1 MVGLIGKKIGMT
13 EHFNEEGNVV
23 PVTLV
28 KIEKNI
34 VVSKRTF
41 EKDGYNAVVIG
52 SVDLKESKAA
62 KPVKGQFKNNIAL
75 KRYLKEF
82 RVDDPSKFEIGSEVG
97 FDALGNPEFIDVI
110 GMSKGKGYQGVIKR
124 HHFQG
129 GPGGHG
135 SKFHRHNGSTGQNTW
150 PSHVFKGIKRAG
162 RMGYDQVT
170 TQNLKIFSYD
180 NEENVLLVRGSIPGS
195 NNGIVYINSA
205 KKKTS
210 GKKKA

>member
-1 MVGLIGKKIGMT
+1 MIGLIGRKVGMT

-23 PVTLV
+23 PLTLI

-34 VVSKRTF
+34 VINKRTV
-41 EKDGYNAVVIG
+41 EKDGYNAVVLG
-52 SVDLKESKAA
+52 SIDLSEKHTA
-62 KPVKGQFKNNIAL
+62 KPVKGQFKNNLAI
-75 KRYLKEF
+75 KRVLKEF

-97 FDALGNPEFIDVI
+97 IDALGNAEYIDVI

-124 HHFQG
+124 HHFAG

-150 PSHVFKGIKRAG
+150 PSHVFKGVKRAG
-162 RMGYDQVT
+162 RMGFDQVT
-170 TQNLKIFSYD
+170 AQNLKIYGYD
-180 NEENVLLVRGSIPGS
+180 NEENVLMVRGAIPGS

-205 KKKTS
+205 KKKS
-210 GKKKA
+210 AAKK

>member
-1 MVGLIGKKIGMT
+1 MVGLIGKKVGMT

-23 PVTLV
+23 PVTLI

-34 VVSKRTF
+34 VINTRTLD
-41 EKDGYNAVVIG
+41 KDGYNAVVIG
-52 SVDLKESKAA
+52 SVDLAERKVS

-82 RVDDPSKFEIGSEVG
+82 RVEDPSKFEIGSEVTI
-97 FDALGNPEFIDVI
+97 DALGNPEFIDVI

-124 HHFQG
+124 HNFDG

-150 PSHVFKGIKRAG
+150 PSHVFKGVKRAG

-170 TQNLKIFSYD
+170 AQNLKIYSYD
-180 NEENVLLVRGSIPGS
+180 KEENVLLVRGAIPGS
-195 NNGIVYINSA
+195 TNGIVYINCARKKTAA
-205 KKKTS
+205 KK
-210 GKKKA
+210 

>member
-1 MVGLIGKKIGMT
+1 MVGLIGKKVGMT

-23 PVTLV
+23 PVTLI

-34 VVSKRTF
+34 VINKRTL

-52 SVDLKESKAA
+52 SVDLEERKVS
-62 KPVKGQFKNNIAL
+62 KPVKGQFKNNIGL

-82 RVDDPSKFEIGSEVG
+82 RVEDPSKFEIGMEVTI
-97 FDALGNPEFIDVI
+97 DALGNPEFIDVI

-124 HHFQG
+124 HNFDG

-150 PSHVFKGIKRAG
+150 PSHVFKGVKRAG

-170 TQNLKIFSYD
+170 AQNLKIYSYD
-180 NEENVLLVRGSIPGS
+180 KEENVLLVRGAIPGS
-195 NNGIVYINSA
+195 TNGIVYINCARKKTAA
-205 KKKTS
+205 KK
-210 GKKKA
+210 